1 MSRDAW
7 ATTDPSTFHVDRPEW
22 MDHGACVGA
31 NADLFFPPRGTT
43 APIKEAKAIC
53 ADCPVRHDCLEWAID
68 HHEVHGVWGGT
79 SAKERRVMRASPS
92 RQRPINHG
100 TGGGYQTHLRRG
112 EPACRAC
119 LDAHNE
125 YKRSLS

>member
-31 NADLFFPPRGTT
+31 NAALFFPPRGTT

-53 ADCPVRHDCLEWAID
+53 ADCPVRHDCLEWAI
-68 HHEVHGVWGGT
+68 
-79 SAKERRVMRASPS
+79 ERPCVACVEAHRQYKARRAE
-92 RQRPINHG
+92 G
-100 TGGGYQTHLRRG
+100 
-112 EPACRAC
+112 
-119 LDAHNE
+119 
-125 YKRSLS
+125 